1 MNFTHIVILMPL
13 LLYSISGTA
22 QTAAD
27 SSSSTGSKTQQKRPV
42 SERIQFNMG
51 GGLMLGNQ
59 FTNVHLLPQIG
70 YRFTES
76 VTAGIGGHFQYF
88 KNTQLSSEAFL
99 IYGGNIFARNMLSEN
114 LFIQAEYQ
122 MLNFREEWGTYALI
136 GGGYIPNGRGMYI
149 SAYMVLYPQ
158 YSELYRVPFIIRGG
172 FIF

>member
-1 MNFTHIVILMPL
+1 MNFTHIVILAPL
-13 LLYSISGTA
+13 ILFSLSATA

-27 SSSSTGSKTQQKRPV
+27 SSKNTGVKSPNNRPW

-59 FTNVHLLPQIG
+59 FTNIHLLPQIG
-70 YRFTES
+70 YRFTNS
-76 VTAGIGGHFQYF
+76 ITAGIGGHFQYY
-88 KNTQLSSEAFL
+88 KNTFLSNEAFL
-99 IYGGNIFARNMLSEN
+99 IYGGNLFARNMLSDN

-122 MLNFREEWGTYALI
+122 MLNFREEWGNYALI
-136 GGGYIPNGRGMYI
+136 GGGYVPNGRGVFI

-158 YSELYRVPFIIRGG
+158 YSDLYRVPFIIRGG